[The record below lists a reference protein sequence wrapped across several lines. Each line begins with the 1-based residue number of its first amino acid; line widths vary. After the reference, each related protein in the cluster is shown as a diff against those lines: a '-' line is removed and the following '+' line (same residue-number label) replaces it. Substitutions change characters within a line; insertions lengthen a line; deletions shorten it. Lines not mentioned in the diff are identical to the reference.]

1 MSDLEEKMAKGQIGE
16 VVTGKEKWR
25 SIMYADDVIL
35 LANRKADMREILK
48 RFGRFIQRKGEVKNN
63 DRESRSRTKK
73 RDNGNGE
80 KRKQKKLK
88 EVKVSGSTLYRKM
101 EGQKNI

>member
-1 MSDLEEKMAKGQIGE
+1 MAKGQIGE

-73 RDNGNGE
+73 RETMEMERRGN
-80 KRKQKKLK
+80 RR
-88 EVKVSGSTLYRKM
+88 S
-101 EGQKNI
+101 

>member
-25 SIMYADDVIL
+25 SIMYADDMIL

-80 KRKQKKLK
+80 KRK
-88 EVKVSGSTLYRKM
+88 
-101 EGQKNI
+101 

>member
-1 MSDLEEKMAKGQIGE
+1 MSDLEEEMAKGQIGE

-73 RDNGNGE
+73 RE
-80 KRKQKKLK
+80 
-88 EVKVSGSTLYRKM
+88 TM
-101 EGQKNI
+101 EMERRENRRS